1 MKLNKL
7 ILQESE
13 MARKNNTNSGPFRWM
28 AHHVAEIYIY
38 LLPKININESSKIT
52 LEFGASTPNDVSFD
66 AMLGCT
72 NVFIEDF
79 DFVEFYK
86 SDTIKRDTMLVNEIT
101 KNLIRIYKRRNNR
114 EEDIQVIL
122 STAEKVV
129 ATEFNLDIP
138 IKRLQKKGK
147 DKKIEVHRILN
158 SKVGEALKCI
168 VIETESPFN
177 IREVWMTNL
186 PNFLDRTDYF
196 NKLELKDDRCV
207 IYNKLGNVSFQ
218 LLFNE

>member
-1 MKLNKL
+1 
-7 ILQESE
+7 
-13 MARKNNTNSGPFRWM
+13 M

-138 IKRLQKKGK
+138 IKRLQKKVIQLQILVLNISVG
-147 DKKIEVHRILN
+147 DKGVDIAVHQGL
-158 SKVGEALKCI
+158 EALLLCGL
-168 VIETESPFN
+168 S
-177 IREVWMTNL
+177 
-186 PNFLDRTDYF
+186 
-196 NKLELKDDRCV
+196 LKGQDGL
-207 IYNKLGNVSFQ
+207 I
-218 LLFNE
+218 

>member
-13 MARKNNTNSGPFRWM
+13 MARKNNTNSEPFRWM

-52 LEFGASTPNDVSFD
+52 LEFGASTPNDVFFD

-158 SKVGEALKCI
+158 SKVGEAWKCI

-177 IREVWMTNL
+177 IREVWMTN
-186 PNFLDRTDYF
+186 P
-196 NKLELKDDRCV
+196 
-207 IYNKLGNVSFQ
+207 S
-218 LLFNE
+218 